1 MITGIIAVIFIIAMI
16 AAGGEGEWGAVAVGA
31 VIVVLLLG
39 FGSESRK
46 TDRAV
51 NNFVDYWSKGGPD
64 KK

>member
-1 MITGIIAVIFIIAMI
+1 MITGIVAVIFIIAMI

-39 FGSESRK
+39 FGSTSRK
-46 TDRAV
+46 CDRAV

-64 KK
+64 RK